1 MPTRAYGRFVFWEG
15 ASLWFL
21 GTRPGEGP
29 YPRTDFHAHHAV
41 QVTLALRG
49 WFSLETRE
57 GPVGG
62 ELVAVAPDTEHA
74 LAGEGLVAHLYV
86 DPESRQGREL
96 QRTLFADAGM
106 VAIPVERVGGLRE
119 QLLAGFEADD
129 RRDAALIELGRAL
142 LAQLAPGSERDER
155 PEVRVRKM
163 VAWAAERLDT
173 PINLTDAA
181 AHVGL
186 SQGRARHLFVEN
198 TGMPFRTYVLWLR
211 LMRAVELFALGSS
224 LTAAAHGAGFS
235 DSSHLSRT
243 FRRMFGI
250 AADSLRVT

>member
-1 MPTRAYGRFVFWEG
+1 M
-15 ASLWFL
+15 
-21 GTRPGEGP
+21 
-29 YPRTDFHAHHAV
+29 

-49 WFSLETRE
+49 WFSLETRD

-62 ELVAVAPDTEHA
+62 EVVAVAPDTEHA
-74 LAGEGLVAHLYV
+74 LSGEGLVAHLYV
-86 DPESRQGREL
+86 DPEGRQGRAL
-96 QRTLFADAGM
+96 QRALFTDASM
-106 VAIPVERVGGLRE
+106 VAVTLERWAGLRA
-119 QLLAGFEADD
+119 QLLAAFEADNRQD
-129 RRDAALIELGRAL
+129 GALIELGRAV
-142 LAQLAPGSERDER
+142 LAQLAPGGDRDER
-155 PEVRVRKM
+155 PELRVRKM

-173 PINLTDAA
+173 PVSLAEAA

-186 SQGRARHLFVEN
+186 SDGRARHLFVEH

-211 LMRAVELFALGSS
+211 LMRAVELFAAGTS